1 MIVITC
7 WREASSGT
15 TPPYFR
21 CKGICEATT
30 FETMCLPSRTIATEV
45 SSQEVSIARM
55 FIGQLY
61 AHAQVSRQGT
71 MDDGRWTMDDGRLA
85 RGDNIRANSIY
96 RGWTWR
102 ECHFTRKSAT
112 IRASPV
118 ANHATTP
125 TCGSRTLL

>member
-15 TPPYFR
+15 TPPYCR

-45 SSQEVSIARM
+45 SSHEVSIARM

-61 AHAQVSRQGT
+61 AHVQVSRQGT
-71 MDDGRWTMDDGRLA
+71 MDQGCVKVRMEAPVVGATLRGCPGRVRTPTGQPRRVAPTYRHFETALDDG
-85 RGDNIRANSIY
+85 
-96 RGWTWR
+96 
-102 ECHFTRKSAT
+102 
-112 IRASPV
+112 
-118 ANHATTP
+118 
-125 TCGSRTLL
+125 